1 MGQRKMFSA
10 CVPRCAHSTAE
21 PLGQRMFK
29 LFKFWATGR
38 WIQRLTGRCERPMI
52 EDETG
57 RRKKQHVSCADDF
70 IQKDTPNKPKRVG
83 QLRYTG
89 RKNNLK
95 ESGAYPLP
103 LGQNLVQAC
112 LAGDAGLES
121 LQAPRKQTGR
131 MSGLA
136 GERKNHQRKSSQSSS
151 AAPHSWMS
159 PTAGSARIEM
169 SEPESSISL
178 WAAPSAG
185 SACGSSSSTEISSS
199 WMSPPAGSARI
210 ETCEP
215 EAPSSWMNPSP

>member
-10 CVPRCAHSTAE
+10 CVPRCAYSTAE

-38 WIQRLTGRCERPMI
+38 WIQRLTGRCECPMI
-52 EDETG
+52 KDETG
-57 RRKKQHVSCADDF
+57 RRKKQHVSCAEEL

-83 QLRYTG
+83 QLRCTG
-89 RKNNLK
+89 RNNLK
-95 ESGAYPLP
+95 ESGAYQLP
-103 LGQNLVQAC
+103 LGQNLVQAY

-121 LQAPRKQTGR
+121 LLAPRKQTGR

-136 GERKNHQRKSSQSSS
+136 GKRKIHQRKSSQSSS

-159 PTAGSARIEM
+159 PTAGSARIEV